1 MSFNMFS
8 NVSTE
13 DGMQDRPDFK
23 PLPDGSY
30 IIQFLE
36 STKRLW
42 DGIPQLSFR
51 FNVPFKVNDESD
63 NGKMFE
69 PIKEVTNRDN
79 FALFSSFKIFNPIEF
94 DNIELGFTH
103 NEKPL
108 RALLMLAKSLTAYET
123 DEEVQ
128 ELLQIPVTPTF
139 HNSTNGVTNS
149 EDIVDGYCE
158 LFNSI
163 LVDTAC
169 KADVVKFK
177 SKTGKVYN
185 NIRWYKPLVD
195 MEVKI
200 LEFGESISP
209 AGMAVSDVD
218 DKSGFNDQQKSATIP
233 SNPVIGEETDDDI
246 PF

>member
-13 DGMQDRPDFK
+13 GGMNDKPDFK

-30 IIQFLE
+30 IIQFTE
-36 STKRLW
+36 STKRQW

-51 FNVPFKVNDESD
+51 FNVPFKVNTELD

-94 DNIELGFTH
+94 DNIELGFLH

-108 RALLMLAKSLTAYET
+108 RALLMLTKSLTAYET

-139 HNSTNGVTNS
+139 HMSSNGVTNS
-149 EDIVDGYCE
+149 DDIVEGYCE

-185 NIRWYKPLVD
+185 NIRWYRPLVD
-195 MEVKI
+195 MEVKM
-200 LEFGESISP
+200 LELGDNLSP
-209 AGMAVSDVD
+209 VDMAVSDVD
-218 DKSGFNDQQKSATIP
+218 DESDLNDQQKPSSPP
-233 SNPVIGEETDDDI
+233 SNPVIGELTDDDI

>member
-8 NVSTE
+8 DVSTE
-13 DGMQDRPDFK
+13 GGMNDKPEFK

-30 IIQFLE
+30 IIQFSE
-36 STKRLW
+36 STKRQW

-69 PIKEVTNRDN
+69 PIKEVTNREN

-139 HNSTNGVTNS
+139 HKSTNGVTNS
-149 EDIVDGYCE
+149 DDIVDGYVS

-209 AGMAVSDVD
+209 TGMAVSDVD
-218 DKSGFNDQQKSATIP
+218 DKSDFNDQQKSATIP